1 MSSFFGFASL
11 QMPIFSATGFAGLWS
26 EDCVLCLCAARAGML
41 CEACARDLSRKSAAC
56 PHCALS
62 LPAAQGACAACRRQ
76 RFAFDRAIACFDYRF
91 PLDRLVQRF
100 KYAGDLALGRRLARS
115 LAEIAA
121 GEPRPDALVVPPL
134 SPARLRARGFNQA
147 LEIAREVGRR
157 LRVRVA
163 PELLVRLR
171 ETPAQAGLGRRARRD
186 NLRGAFAC
194 TQSLAGAR
202 VAIVDDV
209 LTTGATA
216 DTIARVL
223 KSAGAESVAVWALA
237 RAPDPSQP

>member
-1 MSSFFGFASL
+1 MSSFFGRAAL
-11 QMPIFSATGFAGLWS
+11 QMPIFSATGFAALWS
-26 EDCVLCLCAARAGML
+26 EDCVLCLAAARDGML
-41 CEACARDLSRKSAAC
+41 CEACAADLARGGEAC
-56 PHCALS
+56 ARCALP
-62 LPAAQGACAACRRQ
+62 LPAAQAGCAACRGQ

-121 GEPRPDALVVPPL
+121 REPRPDLLVVPPL
-134 SPARLRARGFNQA
+134 SPARLRGRGFNQA
-147 LEIAREVGRR
+147 LEIAREVGGR
-157 LRVRVA
+157 LRVGVA
-163 PELLVRLR
+163 TELLVRQR
-171 ETPAQAGLGRRARRD
+171 ETPAQAGLGRRARRA

-194 TQSLAGAR
+194 TGSLEGTR

-223 KSAGAESVAVWALA
+223 KTAGAESVAVWALA

>member
-1 MSSFFGFASL
+1 
-11 QMPIFSATGFAGLWS
+11 
-26 EDCVLCLCAARAGML
+26 VLCLAAAREGML
-41 CEACARDLSRKSAAC
+41 CEACVSEISARAAAC
-56 PHCALS
+56 PRCALP
-62 LPAAQGACAACRRQ
+62 LPSPQAGCAACRRQ
-76 RFAFDRAIACFDYRF
+76 RLAFDRAIACFDYRF

-100 KYAGDLALGRRLARS
+100 KYAGDLALGRRLAQS
-115 LAEIAA
+115 LAQIAA
-121 GEPRPDALVVPPL
+121 PEPRPDLLVVPPL
-134 SPARLRARGFNQA
+134 SPARLRGRGFNQA
-147 LEIAREVGRR
+147 LEIAREVGGR
-157 LRVRVA
+157 LRLPVA
-163 PELLVRLR
+163 PELLVRR
-171 ETPAQAGLGRRARRD
+171 RDTPAQAGLGRRARRE

-194 TQSLAGAR
+194 TSALDGAR